1 MNIGEP
7 LRIAMDIV
15 NLFEKMGINYMIGG
29 SMASSL
35 FGIPRSTQDV
45 DFIVSLEDC
54 QIGPLCSKLEG
65 SFYYSESTIRDAVHR
80 SASFNI
86 IHLETMFKA
95 DVFVAGKASQS
106 EFELQ
111 RRIPFQLEGSE
122 SAYVYLAS
130 PEDLIIE
137 KLVWYEKGNRIS
149 ERQLKDVEGVI
160 KIQKHKLDLYY
171 LKTQATKRNISEL
184 LNQLLAE

>member
-54 QIGPLCSKLEG
+54 QIGPLCSELEG
-65 SFYYSESTIRDAVHR
+65 FFYYSESTIRDAVYR

-95 DVFVAGKASQS
+95 DVFVAGK
-106 EFELQ
+106 
-111 RRIPFQLEGSE
+111 
-122 SAYVYLAS
+122 AS